1 MDKGKESTVPILKA
15 NTGVGF
21 RFRYDEENCKRQ
33 YAEIECT
40 VECISPSDIIE
51 KNIAFDIILII
62 PRENFPDAWLPT
74 GTHEIGMRGT

>member
-1 MDKGKESTVPILKA
+1 MPILKA

-33 YAEIECT
+33 FAEIECE
-40 VECISPSDIIE
+40 VEIISDSDIME
-51 KNIAFDIILII
+51 KGVEFTILLLI